1 MDDFYNSTD
10 DVSTQDAVDETPGGR
25 TIAKEFLSRCH
36 RTRWVGN
43 GSPSASELGTI
54 IAKWAGFHGNIAAV
68 DVITAA
74 KELGF
79 ICGRSEHAIFA
90 LIGVNRDDV
99 AARLAERVEPSKP
112 KEENFFKQYAREHG
126 LRTNG
131 EGETITF
138 MSATTPP
145 PPREYAVPGRVPLRQ
160 VTLLAGAGG
169 IGKSMVALD
178 LLCSTVLG
186 SDWLGSKPMPGP
198 AIYLGAEDPED
209 EVHHRLADIAAHHG
223 ETLAEL
229 FANGLYPRSYF
240 GEDMTL
246 ARFDSDG
253 MIEPTALYYDLW
265 KTACDIRPVIIVLD
279 TLSDIFGGDENNRAQ
294 VSAFVGLLRNL
305 AEAAN
310 CAIIVTQHPSQAGAN
325 SGSGTSGSTAW
336 HGKVRGRM
344 YLRAATKDESASTN
358 PDLRVLEFMKNQYGA
373 LAPKVTLRFENG
385 VFVPEMPGGSADPL
399 VADQRSEQVFM
410 NLLDR
415 FTRGG
420 RNVTDKKGTS
430 YAPALF
436 AKETEAKA
444 VNLNSKALEGA
455 MRRLFAENRIRV
467 VTDGPPSKPRSKL
480 VAVRP

>member
-1 MDDFYNSTD
+1 M
-10 DVSTQDAVDETPGGR
+10 
-25 TIAKEFLSRCH
+25 
-36 RTRWVGN
+36 
-43 GSPSASELGTI
+43 
-54 IAKWAGFHGNIAAV
+54 
-68 DVITAA
+68 ITTV

-99 AARLAERVEPSKP
+99 AARLAERVKPPKPEPEDS
-112 KEENFFKQYAREHG
+112 FKQYARMHG
-126 LRTNG
+126 LRING

-145 PPREYAVPGRVPLRQ
+145 PPREYAVPSRVPLRQ
-160 VTLLAGAGG
+160 VTLLAGAGA

-186 SDWLGSKPMPGP
+186 RDWFGSHPLPGP
-198 AIYLGAEDPED
+198 AIYLGVEDPED

-229 FANGLYPRSYF
+229 FANGLYPRSYY

-246 ARFDSDG
+246 ARFDGDG

-265 KTACDIRPVIIVLD
+265 KTACDIQPVIIVLD

-305 AEAAN
+305 AIAAN
-310 CAIIVTQHPSQAGAN
+310 CAIIVTQHPSQAGAPIAVAARRDRRH
-325 SGSGTSGSTAW
+325 GTARSEAGCTCELPPRTQGGAI
-336 HGKVRGRM
+336 
-344 YLRAATKDESASTN
+344 T

-399 VADQRSEQVFM
+399 VADQRAKQVFM

-467 VTDGPPSKPRSKL
+467 VTDGPPSKPRSKI
-480 VAVRP
+480 VAVRR